1 MARKKKNLTEGVS
14 SVAYHATSIS
24 AANNILKTK
33 AFKLAGTYGTRSEW
47 EFSHDKKQTYFMSVT
62 RSKLGSFHRKKD
74 SGVMFV
80 LNGDWFNRNYKS
92 KPVDYFQQTLDPKV
106 IKKKAEIMPPKAK
119 GREFEDR
126 IFSSTKAI
134 KITPGMIQSVNIL
147 ADDVPQHMRQ
157 NVYAS
162 LGKKVYMAAKKA
174 GFETHLWNSP
184 EDQPAW
190 RKLDT
195 SKESTPEKMGWTTA
209 SPSMQVPGWEGA
221 YERETLYTIPFGAK
235 PWKSHDWSYIAD
247 KVKTSGGDLP
257 KHGKFSSIMMD
268 RLYLWR
274 ELWHK
279 KTWDSLS
286 DYSKEALRDHFG
298 RNKSPDMWLKR
309 FQSDYT
315 GQASKKTDFGIQGTK
330 QMDKI
335 LKGKDPDIWAIE
347 MYHKWKLIADQVGI

>member
-1 MARKKKNLTEGVS
+1 MELSEAVS
-14 SVAYHATSIS
+14 DIVFHATSLE
-24 AANNILKTK
+24 AAWKILETGEFRLTSSYGWGDESKFQPSNN
-33 AFKLAGTYGTRSEW
+33 YR
-47 EFSHDKKQTYFMSVT
+47 YYMSVT
-62 RSKLGSFHRKKD
+62 RSPT
-74 SGVMFV
+74 GVYHSNWEQGVIFK
-80 LNGDWFNRNYKS
+80 LNGRAFNNRYRS
-92 KPVDYFQQTLDPKV
+92 RPVDFFAAMASPRTSPGDG
-106 IKKKAEIMPPKAK
+106 K
-119 GREFEDR
+119 GNEFEDR
-126 IFSSTKAI
+126 IFSSTNAI

-315 GQASKKTDFGIQGTK
+315 GQASKKTDFGIQG
-330 QMDKI
+330 QN
-335 LKGKDPDIWAIE
+335 
-347 MYHKWKLIADQVGI
+347 KWIKYSRVRTPIYGQSKCTISGNLSQIK